1 VSEDYN
7 DLRIVVK
14 VYANVDGLAQALLK
28 GGTVDSVAHVRSFVT
43 GFTNRLPLCD
53 FIDVGHGKER
63 ADNKI
68 KGRSSIKHYKNT
80 LTLFPQKL
88 SSFISTLGSASMY

>member
-7 DLRIVVK
+7 DLKIVVK
-14 VYANVDGLAQALLK
+14 VYANVDGLAHALLK
-28 GGTVDSVAHVRSFVT
+28 GHTIEGVAEVRSFVT

-53 FIDVGHGKER
+53 FIDVGYGKER

-68 KGRSSIKHYKNT
+68 KGASSTKHCENE
-80 LTLFPQKL
+80 LTVFPQKL